1 VRFVPLVLSI
11 LFASSSVFA
20 NEIREFDLKTTAQ
33 LGREL
38 NRVSQQPDRGATNAV
53 RKRAKQT
60 VIDALKNRLFKIHY
74 DYVVLDDPDRSGFLV
89 YALPTKPGEIVM
101 GGQFRVTV
109 SADGGKAERVDALSR
124 SLLFSPKPPKGMEG
138 QKPLTVSMSQIVSN
152 RPLETCVY
160 TSLHD
165 KVIVSVG
172 MVNDN
177 AKVWA
182 FVGDKIFEM
191 TPQMMKQME
200 EDAKKAK
207 KK

>member
-1 VRFVPLVLSI
+1 MKRLVFLLLVLPFVAA
-11 LFASSSVFA
+11 FAS
-20 NEIREFDLKTTAQ
+20 EIREFDLKTTAQ

-38 NRVSQQPDRGATNAV
+38 NRVSQRPDKGATNDV
-53 RKRAKQT
+53 RKRARQT
-60 VIDALKNRLFKIHY
+60 GIDAVKNRLFKIHY
-74 DYVVLDDPDRSGFLV
+74 DYVVLDDPDGSGFLV
-89 YALPTKPGEIVM
+89 YALPTKPGEIVL
-101 GGQFRVTV
+101 GGHLRVTV
-109 SADGGKAERVDALSR
+109 SADGGKAERLDALSR

-160 TSLHD
+160 TSRRD

-172 MVNDN
+172 MVTDN
-177 AKVWA
+177 AKVWV

-191 TPQMMKQME
+191 TPE
-200 EDAKKAK
+200 LLRSLRIEDSK

>member
-1 VRFVPLVLSI
+1 MRLVPLVIAI
-11 LFASSSVFA
+11 LIPFVAASA
-20 NEIREFDLKTTAQ
+20 GEIREFDLKTTAQ

-38 NRVSQQPDRGATNAV
+38 NRLSQQPDRGATNAV

-60 VIDALKNRLFKIHY
+60 AIGALRNRLFKIHY
-74 DYVVLDDPDRSGFLV
+74 EYVVLDDPDRSGFLV
-89 YALPTKPGEIVM
+89 YALPTKPGEIIL

-109 SADGGKAERVDALSR
+109 SADGGKVERVDALSR
-124 SLLFSPKPPKGMEG
+124 SLLLSPKPPKGMEG
-138 QKPLTVSMSQIVSN
+138 QKPLTVSMSQLVSN

-177 AKVWA
+177 AKVWI

-191 TPQMMKQME
+191 TPE
-200 EDAKKAK
+200 LLRSLGIEDAKKK
-207 KK
+207 

>member
-1 VRFVPLVLSI
+1 VRFIPLVIAVLVPFI
-11 LFASSSVFA
+11 AAFGG
-20 NEIREFDLKTTAQ
+20 EIREFDLKTVAR
-33 LGREL
+33 LGREM

-60 VIDALKNRLFKIHY
+60 AIDALKNRLFKIHY
-74 DYVVLDDPDRSGFLV
+74 DYLVLDDPDHTGFLV
-89 YALPTKPGEIVM
+89 YALATKPGEIVM
-101 GGQFRVTV
+101 GGHFRVTV

-124 SLLFSPKPPKGMEG
+124 SLLFLPKAPHGLEG
-138 QKPLTVSMSQIVSN
+138 QKPLTASMSQIVSN

-160 TSLHD
+160 ISLHD

-182 FVGDKIFEM
+182 FVGDEIFEM
-191 TPQMMKQME
+191 TPQMMKQMD
-200 EDAKKAK
+200 EDSKKE
-207 KK
+207 

>member
-1 VRFVPLVLSI
+1 MRVVLLILSL
-11 LFASSSVFA
+11 LFASSSAFA
-20 NEIREFDLKTTAQ
+20 AEIREFDVKTVAR
-33 LGREL
+33 LGREM
-38 NRVSQQPDRGATNAV
+38 NRVSQRADKGATDAV
-53 RKRAKQT
+53 RKRAQQT
-60 VIDALKNRLFKIHY
+60 AIAALRARLFKIRY
-74 DYVVLDDPDRSGFLV
+74 DFLVVDDPDRSGFLV
-89 YALPTKPGEIVM
+89 YAMPTKPGEIVL
-101 GGQFRVTV
+101 GGNFRVTV
-109 SADGGKAERVDALSR
+109 SADGSKAERVDALAR
-124 SLLFSPKPPKGMEG
+124 TLLPSPKPPKGMEG

-177 AKVWA
+177 AKVWV

-191 TPQMMKQME
+191 TPE
-200 EDAKKAK
+200 LLRSLGIEDSK

>member
-1 VRFVPLVLSI
+1 MKGPAALLTICLLVAVPA
-11 LFASSSVFA
+11 FAG
-20 NEIREFDLKTTAQ
+20 EIREFDLKTTAQ

-60 VIDALKNRLFKIHY
+60 ATAALKNRLFKIHY

-89 YALPTKPGEIVM
+89 YALPTKPGEIVL

-109 SADGGKAERVDALSR
+109 SADGGKVERVDALSR
-124 SLLFSPKPPKGMEG
+124 TLLPSPRPPKGMEG
-138 QKPLTVSMSQIVSN
+138 QKPITVSMSQLVSN

-177 AKVWA
+177 AKVWM

-191 TPQMMKQME
+191 TPE
-200 EDAKKAK
+200 LLRSLGIDSK

>member
-1 VRFVPLVLSI
+1 MI

-20 NEIREFDLKTTAQ
+20 AEIREFDLKTTAQ

-60 VIDALKNRLFKIHY
+60 AIDALKNRLFKIRY
-74 DYVVLDDPDRSGFLV
+74 DYVVLDDPDRIGFLV

-101 GGQFRVTV
+101 GGQFRVTI
-109 SADGGKAERVDALSR
+109 SADGGTAERVDALSR
-124 SLLFSPKPPKGMEG
+124 NLLFSPKPPEGMEG
-138 QKPLTVSMSQIVSN
+138 QKPFTVSMSQIVSN

-165 KVIVSVG
+165 SVIVSVG

-177 AKVWA
+177 ARVWT
-182 FVGDKIFEM
+182 FVSDKIFEM
-191 TPQMMKQME
+191 TPQMIKQME
-200 EDAKKAK
+200 EDSKKEK
-207 KK
+207 KR